1 MNVRCLRHV
10 HFRQNVEILWEVL
23 SVFVMMG
30 LMDLESYATVIQII
44 KLNIRFL
51 TLIIF
56 YNLQCFIVLV
66 VCGKENENNL
76 KKK

>member
-1 MNVRCLRHV
+1 MNVRCLGHV
-10 HFRQNVEILWEVL
+10 HFGQNVEILWEVL
-23 SVFVMMG
+23 FVFVMMG

-66 VCGKENENNL
+66 VCGKKNENNL
-76 KKK
+76 QKK